1 MDSPV
6 ADRVKHSR
14 KPVTDGR
21 RSKRRFPI
29 VLDARWKC
37 PQANLGG
44 DRGTG
49 TTIDVSSRG
58 VLIHA
63 DRELSTGLRIEL
75 SIAWPVLL
83 RNVAP
88 LQLRV
93 RGEIVRVVGR
103 TAAIHFGHYE
113 FRTVAMIRTLDQA
126 SEGRGRIAVSPEA

>member
-1 MDSPV
+1 MNSPV

-14 KPVTDGR
+14 KAVIDGR

-29 VLDARWKC
+29 VLDARWRFS
-37 PQANLGG
+37 QTNLVGE
-44 DRGTG
+44 RGTG
-49 TTIDVSSRG
+49 TTIDLSSRG

-63 DRELSTGLRIEL
+63 DRELPTGIGIEL

-93 RGEIVRVVGR
+93 RGEVVRVVGR
-103 TAAIHFGHYE
+103 TAAIRFGHYE
-113 FRTVAMIRTLDQA
+113 FRTVAMIRSVDLA
-126 SEGRGRIAVSPEA
+126 SETRGRVAAPPEA